1 MSLQPTASIVIRRK
15 MQYIYWYEQTKE
27 GPFMKAKNLNLQ
39 PTVLLAELVGTFIL
53 TTVAITVANPIIVG
67 FTLVTLV
74 IALGAISG
82 AHVNPAIT
90 FGLWSIRK
98 LEGIKVPFYWA
109 MQLVGA
115 LLALLVSQLY
125 QGTGYGISFA
135 SFNSFDGKILLAELL
150 GTAVFA
156 FAVAAAYRRDLV
168 DTIDSAKALCV
179 GLALLTGLAVGGGLL
194 GQAAQNLT
202 ASSNANETPRIS
214 KIDGAILNPAIAL
227 ASTEKNAQQDQ
238 LQSLGGTQA
247 DTTSKKKAASRLSW
261 ETLLGG
267 LLGGAIGMNLF
278 MATAGV
284 NPFKKDESV
293 KAKVTNVFKKGKK

>member
-1 MSLQPTASIVIRRK
+1 M
-15 MQYIYWYEQTKE
+15 YEQTKE

-53 TTVAITVANPIIVG
+53 ATVAITVANPIIVG
-67 FTLVTLV
+67 FTLVVLV
-74 IALGAISG
+74 LALGAISG
-82 AHVNPAIT
+82 AHLNPAIT

-98 LEGIKVPFYWA
+98 LEGIKVPFYMA
-109 MQLVGA
+109 MQVLGG

-156 FAVAAAYRRDLV
+156 FAFAAVWQREL
-168 DTIDSAKALCV
+168 IDSSKALCV

-202 ASSNANETPRIS
+202 ASADAKETPRIS
-214 KIDGAILNPAIAL
+214 KIDGAILNPAVAL
-227 ASTEKNAQQDQ
+227 ASTEKNVQQDQ
-238 LQSLGGTQA
+238 LQSMTGQA
-247 DTTSKKKAASRLSW
+247 QPAASKKKAASRLTW
-261 ETLLGG
+261 ETLLGSLVG
-267 LLGGAIGMNLF
+267 SAIGMNLF
-278 MATAGV
+278 MVTVGV
-284 NPFKKDESV
+284 NPFKNNV
-293 KAKVTNVFKKGKK
+293 APKARVTNVFKKGKK